1 MSVPSTIPGPPGVR
15 ADLIAELVAVRDAVV
30 GPDGMDPALSRPL
43 SLEDDAVEM
52 CGAVYALPD
61 QFRERG
67 RSGTP
72 LMWPWPWS
80 LFRSGMPR
88 RDELL
93 LAAAMLLDGP
103 ADAAQVVQRVSELL
117 GPDDL
122 LRAMDAIGTSRE
134 RIGANVNPLL
144 ALEAMALDLRLP
156 R

>member
-1 MSVPSTIPGPPGVR
+1 
-15 ADLIAELVAVRDAVV
+15 
-30 GPDGMDPALSRPL
+30 
-43 SLEDDAVEM
+43 M

-93 LAAAMLLDGP
+93 LGAAMLLIAVERIDRSEP
-103 ADAAQVVQRVSELL
+103 RVVPRHLQVVDTAGSGVGQE
-117 GPDDL
+117 
-122 LRAMDAIGTSRE
+122 
-134 RIGANVNPLL
+134 
-144 ALEAMALDLRLP
+144 
-156 R
+156 

>member
-1 MSVPSTIPGPPGVR
+1 MSVPSTVQGPPGVR

-80 LFRSGMPR
+80 LFRSGLAR

-93 LAAAMLLDGP
+93 LAAAMLLI
-103 ADAAQVVQRVSELL
+103 AAERIDRSQSGEAPRHLQVVDTAAAGGVGQK
-117 GPDDL
+117 
-122 LRAMDAIGTSRE
+122 
-134 RIGANVNPLL
+134 
-144 ALEAMALDLRLP
+144 
-156 R
+156 

>member
-1 MSVPSTIPGPPGVR
+1 MPAPSTVQGPQGIR
-15 ADLIAELVAVRDAVV
+15 ADLIAELVAVRAAVV

-80 LFRSGMPR
+80 LFRSGMAR

-93 LAAAMLLDGP
+93 LAAAMLLV
-103 ADAAQVVQRVSELL
+103 AAERIDRSESRVEPRHLQVVDTAAGGVGQK
-117 GPDDL
+117 
-122 LRAMDAIGTSRE
+122 
-134 RIGANVNPLL
+134 
-144 ALEAMALDLRLP
+144 
-156 R
+156 